1 MFRPYRDVR
10 FSKDKSPYK
19 TNVTGLLTRNGT
31 KTMPQPGG
39 VWGMIYLNME
49 PDVGDGGGFIGSG
62 HYKLS
67 PKALAPMRQRMVEE
81 PKRFHKVLDQ
91 LNDHGL
97 SLSMEDSLSS
107 MPRGFSDYAD
117 HELADYI
124 KLKTLITQENMT
136 EIDWISGRIVERVV
150 NMGKAVGSL
159 VDFRV

>member
-19 TNVTGLLTRNGT
+19 TNVSGMLTRDGT

-39 VWGMIYLNME
+39 GWGMIYLHMA
-49 PDVGDGGGFIGSG
+49 GDGGFIASG

-67 PKALAPMRQRMVEE
+67 PKSLAPIRQRMIEE
-81 PKRFHKVLDQ
+81 PKRFHKALDQ

-107 MPRGFSDYAD
+107 MPRGFAEYAD

-124 KLKTLITQENMT
+124 KLKTLIAQET
-136 EIDWISGRIVERVV
+136 ISPEEWMDGTVVERVV
-150 NMGKAVGSL
+150 NMGNAVGSL
-159 VDFRV
+159 VSFRV